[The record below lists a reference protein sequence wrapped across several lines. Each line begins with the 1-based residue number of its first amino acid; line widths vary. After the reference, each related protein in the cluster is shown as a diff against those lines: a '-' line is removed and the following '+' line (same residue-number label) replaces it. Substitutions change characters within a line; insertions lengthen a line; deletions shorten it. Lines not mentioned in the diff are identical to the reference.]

1 MAIDLGKKEARIRL
15 DKDMQ
20 AHAPNLIDLSKKAD
34 IVLEKRQLHEHTARV
49 ALVLDI
55 SASMS
60 QLYQRGTVQAV
71 TEKALA
77 LASRFDD
84 DGQMDVFLFGK
95 NAHAT
100 GQLGIKN
107 VQQAINRLIKK
118 HPLEMSTRYGLA
130 IQTLREYYFPNISL
144 PEVTTPS
151 GGGFLGKL
159 FGKAPAPSFTPPLAP
174 QTPIFVIFITDGE
187 TTDQQLTIDE
197 VSKISQLPVFFKF
210 IGVGRE
216 SFGFLQKLDDLKNR
230 VIDNADFV
238 KFDDLDQVNDE
249 VLYERLLQEYDRY
262 VQKARELRLVTEH
275 A

>member
-1 MAIDLGKKEARIRL
+1 MAIDLGKQEARIRL

-20 AHAPNLIDLSKKAD
+20 MHAPNLIDLSKKAD
-34 IVLEKRQLHEHTARV
+34 IVLEKRQLHEHSARV

-95 NAHAT
+95 QAHAT

-107 VQQAINRLIKK
+107 IQHAINRLIKK

-130 IQTLREYYFPNISL
+130 IQTVREYYFPNVVL
-144 PEVTTPS
+144 PEVTAPS

-159 FGKAPAPSFTPPLAP
+159 FGKAPAPVSFTPPLAP
-174 QTPIFVIFITDGE
+174 QMPIFVIFITDGE

-210 IGVGRE
+210 IGVGSE

-238 KFDDLDQVNDE
+238 KFDDLDRVHDE

-262 VQKARELRLVTEH
+262 VQKARELGLI
-275 A
+275 AG